1 MKSRLELE
9 KKPVKLQN
17 DRRAKK
23 GTELVWFRS
32 SSKNAFVHR
41 MYFSSY
47 VYGGEQKKICIY
59 LEKSVKEKKNEEVIS
74 VLCCS
79 T

>member
-1 MKSRLELE
+1 LKSRLELE

-47 VYGGEQKKICIY
+47 VYGGEQKNMYLSRKIC
-59 LEKSVKEKKNEEVIS
+59 KRKKK
-74 VLCCS
+74 
-79 T
+79 